1 MATSFDQTTKQFW
14 EFRREDLSNPIVV
27 LFLQILRPFYG
38 HFDRHKMTKDL
49 IDNPDILSFKL
60 RESVY
65 AEYTAKA
72 CLLTNTNWFGNRY
85 DMFTDEKNRW
95 YVWDRISNCFSKMY
109 WGIDILT
116 QPNDW
121 YHHQGDSDLVEPI
134 LEYISGCVFFE
145 ALTDPKIIPY
155 SKYKI
160 SQLDYAEAYQSCI
173 SIRNMMKR
181 TYKAY
186 KQLCEYE
193 CPPFYRE
200 EEHRYP
206 FKTFRLHYTEEY
218 YNELLFGCSPD
229 TDTCII
235 PFILKNPEL
244 YQYRKDT
251 GFSLMIYGNPM
262 ASHGLYKET
271 MDELIELGAISE
283 NP

>member
-1 MATSFDQTTKQFW
+1 MSTSFDQTTKRFW
-14 EFRREDLSNPIVV
+14 EFRQEDLSNPIVL
-27 LFLQILRPFYG
+27 LFMQLLQPFYSYLDK
-38 HFDRHKMTKDL
+38 HRMTKDL

-95 YVWDRISNCFSKMY
+95 YVWDKISNCFN
-109 WGIDILT
+109 
-116 QPNDW
+116 QN
-121 YHHQGDSDLVEPI
+121 YHHHGDSDLVEPI

-145 ALTDPKIIPY
+145 ALTDSKIIPY
-155 SKYKI
+155 TKYKI

-181 TYKAY
+181 TYKTY

-193 CPPFYRE
+193 CPPFYE
-200 EEHRYP
+200 GEEHRYP
-206 FKTFRLHYTEEY
+206 FKTFRLHYSEEY
-218 YNELLFGCSPD
+218 YNDKLFNCSPD
-229 TDTCII
+229 TNTHII
-235 PFILKNPEL
+235 SFVLKNPEL

-271 MDELIELGAISE
+271 MDELIELGAIRE
-283 NP
+283 NPQ

>member
-1 MATSFDQTTKQFW
+1 MSTSFDQSTKRFW
-14 EFRREDLSNPIVV
+14 EFRQENLSNPIVL
-27 LFLQILRPFYG
+27 LFMQLLQPFYSYLDK
-38 HFDRHKMTKDL
+38 HRMTKDL

-95 YVWDRISNCFSKMY
+95 YVWDRISNCFSKIY
-109 WGIDILT
+109 WGIDIIT
-116 QPNDW
+116 QPTHN
-121 YHHQGDSDLVEPI
+121 YHHHGDSDLVEHI
-134 LEYISGCVFFE
+134 MEYISGCFFFE

-155 SKYKI
+155 TKYKI

-173 SIRNMMKR
+173 SIRNVMKR

-186 KQLCEYE
+186 EQLCEYE
-193 CPPFYRE
+193 CPPFYSE
-200 EEHRYP
+200 EDNRFP
-206 FKTFRLHYTEEY
+206 FKTFRLHYSEEY
-218 YNELLFGCSPD
+218 YNDKLFNCSPD
-229 TDTCII
+229 TNTRII